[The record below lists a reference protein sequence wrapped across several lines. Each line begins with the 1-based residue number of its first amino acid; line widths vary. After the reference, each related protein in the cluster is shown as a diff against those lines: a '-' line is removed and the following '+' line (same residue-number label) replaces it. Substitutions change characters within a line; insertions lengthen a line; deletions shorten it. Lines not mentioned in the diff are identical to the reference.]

1 MIQLVPGD
9 CDDQAVIDE
18 AAGMGLLNVFGSA
31 ILDALVHEHDEG
43 DEEGEDPYDQHDLDD
58 VCWET
63 YPEPHRG
70 LLRAY
75 GRPDYEHPDA
85 AAYNRA
91 LIASEAFLRDTGRDA
106 GGEFLLLRE
115 YLWRALFG
123 DDPPAVVTKV

>member
-1 MIQLVPGD
+1 M
-9 CDDQAVIDE
+9 
-18 AAGMGLLNVFGSA
+18 
-31 ILDALVHEHDEG
+31 HEHDEG
-43 DEEGEDPYDQHDLDD
+43 DEEGEDPNDQHDLDD